1 MKRKQSIYQL
11 LFEQE
16 EAPKKN
22 SEIADAPESDLFI
35 VKGLK
40 PTARKSNVSVDEQI
54 DSLILLYENKS
65 IKDDEDI
72 LMEILNNKKFNLN
85 FLFEQEDPTAEE
97 EPAEDP
103 PAEDPPADT
112 GETTPSDQPSDAIDS
127 KSDDPADKDLVPDLD
142 VSKFSNKVA
151 RLIMNYRNLL
161 RIEDVILN
169 RAKNFLDENY
179 GDAFVTK
186 YLDILERDFGIVASE
201 FEDEEDVEDAPF
213 AIGAN
218 PAGAGIS
225 GGSS

>member
-1 MKRKQSIYQL
+1 MKYNRNNIYRM

-16 EAPKKN
+16 EEGNKVN
-22 SEIADAPESDLFI
+22 NDTPESDLFI

-65 IKDDEDI
+65 IKNDEDL
-72 LMEILNNKKFNLN
+72 LMEILTSKKLNLK
-85 FLFEQEDPTAEE
+85 FLFEQDEEAPAEEPAE

-103 PAEDPPADT
+103 VDT
-112 GETTPSDQPSDAIDS
+112 TTSDAPSDAS
-127 KSDDPADKDLVPDLD
+127 SATTSNPAEEDVVPDLD
-142 VSKFSNKVA
+142 VSKFTSKIA

-169 RAKNFLDENY
+169 RGKSFLDENY
-179 GDAFVTK
+179 GDAFVEK
-186 YLDILERDFGIVASE
+186 YLDVLERDYGIVASE
-201 FEDEEDVEDAPF
+201 FEDEEDIEDAPF

-218 PAGAGIS
+218 PAGAGMS
-225 GGSS
+225 GGS

>member
-1 MKRKQSIYQL
+1 MKYNKNKIYRM

-16 EAPKKN
+16 EEGNKVN
-22 SEIADAPESDLFI
+22 NNTPESDLFI

-65 IKDDEDI
+65 IKSDEDL
-72 LMEILNNKKFNLN
+72 LMEILSNKSLNLK
-85 FLFEQEDPTAEE
+85 FLFEQDEEPPAE
-97 EPAEDP
+97 EPAEP
-103 PAEDPPADT
+103 PAEEPADT
-112 GETTPSDQPSDAIDS
+112 TSSDDPSDAGS
-127 KSDDPADKDLVPDLD
+127 ATTSNPAEEDVVPDLD
-142 VSKFSNKVA
+142 VSKFTSKIA

-169 RAKNFLDENY
+169 RGKNFLDENY
-179 GDAFVTK
+179 GDAFVQK
-186 YLDILERDFGIVASE
+186 YLDVLERDYGIVASE

-225 GGSS
+225 GGS